1 VFDWPGAP
9 IYVVSAPETGTT
21 LGNSESN
28 QRKGTSIMKLVI
40 IGGTGLIGS
49 KLVTRLREHGHEAVP
64 ASPDTGVNT
73 LTGEGLAEVLQG
85 ASVVVDVSNS
95 PSFEDAAVMKFFTTS
110 TCNLLEA
117 AGAAGVTHYVALSV
131 VGTERL
137 SDSGYFRAKAAQE
150 QLIKGSSVPYSI
162 VHATQFFEF
171 VKRIAD
177 DATVGA
183 TVRLPP
189 VLIQPMAADD
199 VAKAV
204 GRIAVGA
211 PLNGT
216 VEVAGPQQFRFDELI
231 RQGLGA
237 RNDPREVVVDPHAR
251 YFGAEVGERSL
262 IPADDARLGEI
273 QFQEWLGQPVLQQR

>member
-1 VFDWPGAP
+1 MDDELFVTASS
-9 IYVVSAPETGTT
+9 IASAWHLNADDTEEG
-21 LGNSESN
+21 GN
-28 QRKGTSIMKLVI
+28 MKLVV

-49 KLVTRLREHGHEAVP
+49 KLVPKLREQRHEAVA
-64 ASPDTGVNT
+64 ASPNTGVNA
-73 LTGEGLAEVLQG
+73 LTGDGLAEVLQG

-95 PSFEDAAVMKFFTTS
+95 PSFEDAAVMTFFTTS
-110 TCNLLEA
+110 TRNLLKYA
-117 AGAAGVTHYVALSV
+117 AATGIRHYVALSV
-131 VGTERL
+131 VGTERIP
-137 SDSGYFRAKAAQE
+137 DSAYLRAKNAQE
-150 QLIKGSSVPYSI
+150 TLIKGAGIPYSI

-171 VKRIAD
+171 IKRIAD
-177 DATVGA
+177 EATDGT

-199 VAKAV
+199 VARAIA
-204 GRIAVGA
+204 RIAVGA

-231 RQGLGA
+231 RQDLAA

-251 YFGAEVGERSL
+251 YFGAELGERSL

-273 QFQEWLGQPVLQQR
+273 RFQEWLHQPVLQR